1 MLIRGKWYANLRK
14 MMFFGKY
21 PLLLSEK
28 RQFILPSIFLNEMR
42 NTAYIVQ
49 GFDQNLL
56 LLTQQAFTAIYTQI
70 KGTSISDPLARLL
83 KRLFLG
89 GIAEVE
95 INNLGQIEL
104 PFNLYEYA
112 GLGKEIILV
121 GQGDYLEIWSPALWQ
136 QQMES
141 LSDFDVNTHRFEKFH
156 VSLT

>member
-1 MLIRGKWYANLRK
+1 MLIRGKWYATLRK

>member
-1 MLIRGKWYANLRK
+1 
-14 MMFFGKY
+14 MFFGKY

-89 GIAEVE
+89 GVAEVE
-95 INNLGQIEL
+95 IDNLGQIEL

-121 GQGDYLEIWSPALWQ
+121 GQGDYLEIWSPSLWQ

-141 LSDFDVNTHRFEKFH
+141 LSDFDVNTNRFEKFH